1 MLFLA
6 VFCGFLAEYQLE
18 HKIEKDRE
26 KQFMESMIED
36 LRTDTAELQ
45 KALRLADRIG
55 RYSDSTLYFLAS
67 YQIADSIPVRLA
79 RIIGTGG
86 ARLDLINT
94 DRTSSQLKN
103 SGAMRLVRKRTV
115 SDSILSYWK
124 KIEVTQISI
133 DRYMT
138 YRDEA
143 RSLLF
148 KLWVIPNVYTTGL
161 RIPIDSLRS
170 LRVIDRDRN
179 KWDELANLMAISG
192 AIVKNTYMQDLK
204 NQLSS
209 ARELIALIR
218 KEYKTK

>member
-26 KQFMESMIED
+26 KQFMESMMED
-36 LRTDTAELQ
+36 LKTDTTALQ
-45 KALRLADRIG
+45 KAILLADRIG
-55 RYSDSTLYFLAS
+55 RYSDSTLYFLVS

-79 RIIGTGG
+79 RFIGMGG

-103 SGAMRLVRKRTV
+103 SGAMRMVRKRTV

-148 KLWVIPNVYTTGL
+148 KLWVIPNVYTTGH
-161 RIPIDSLRS
+161 RIPNDSLRS

-192 AIVKNTYMQDLK
+192 AIIKNAYMQDLK

-209 ARELIALIR
+209 ASELIALIR
-218 KEYKTK
+218 KEYKIK